1 MLKTLENFL
10 LPLTSGGIALAYSG
24 GTDSLLLLAVL
35 AGMRRRQD
43 FPLLAL
49 TFHSAFHTQ
58 AELDS
63 ARRDARVLGI
73 VPEVVEFAPLDDPHL
88 RFNPPDR
95 CYLCKRA
102 IFTRSRELAGRRGI
116 TTLMDGTNA
125 DDLLEWRPGR
135 RALAELSVVS
145 PLAEL
150 GIGKD
155 GIHALAGELGLPVY
169 PSNSCLATRF
179 LHDTLL
185 SWSELR
191 RVERGE
197 ALLHDLGLRKV
208 RLRWRDGAARVEVDA
223 GDFERALRQ
232 REAITEGLRRLGFGG
247 VSLHPAEPKGEIMAD
262 RMPGGAAGRPVRCC
276 TQV

>member
-10 LPLTSGGIALAYSG
+10 LPLTFGGIALAYSG

-49 TFHSAFHTQ
+49 TFHSAFHTE

-63 ARRDARVLGI
+63 ARRDARALGI
-73 VPEVVEFAPLDDPHL
+73 APEVVEFAPLDDPQL
-88 RFNPPDR
+88 RYNPPDR

-102 IFTRSRELAGRRGI
+102 IFTRSRELAGRRGMA
-116 TTLMDGTNA
+116 TLMDGTNA

-135 RALAELSVVS
+135 RALAELGVVS

-150 GIGKD
+150 GIGKA
-155 GIHALAGELGLPVY
+155 GIHALARDLGLPVH

-179 LHDTLL
+179 LHDTPLL
-185 SWSELR
+185 PSELR
-191 RVERGE
+191 RVEQGE
-197 ALLHDLGLRKV
+197 ALLHGLGLKKV

-223 GDFERALRQ
+223 GDFETALRQ
-232 REAITEGLRRLGFGG
+232 RGTITEGLRRLGFGG
-247 VSLHPAEPKGEIMAD
+247 VSLQVAPPKEESFS
-262 RMPGGAAGRPVRCC
+262 AGLENRQQKLPSLL
-276 TQV
+276 

>member
-35 AGMRRRQD
+35 AGMRSKRD

-49 TFHSAFHTQ
+49 TFHSAFHTKT
-58 AELDS
+58 ELDS
-63 ARRDARVLGI
+63 ARRDARALGI
-73 VPEVVEFAPLDDPHL
+73 VPEIVEFAPLDDPQL
-88 RFNPPDR
+88 RYNPLDR
-95 CYLCKRA
+95 CYLCKHA
-102 IFTRSRELAGRRGI
+102 IFTRSRELAGCRGI
-116 TTLMDGTNA
+116 AVLMDGTNA

-135 RALAELSVVS
+135 RALAELNVVS

-150 GIGKD
+150 GIGKA
-155 GIHALAGELGLPVY
+155 GIHALAGELGVPVH

-185 SWSELR
+185 LPSELR
-191 RVERGE
+191 RVEQGE
-197 ALLHDLGLRKV
+197 ILLHDLGLMKV

-223 GDFERALRQ
+223 GDFETALHQ
-232 REAITEGLRRLGFGG
+232 RETITEGLRRLGFGG
-247 VSLHPAEPKGEIMAD
+247 VSLEPAKPRGEILEAQ
-262 RMPGGAAGRPVRCC
+262 MPGSAAGKPILCC
-276 TQV
+276 K